1 MSEIVLRRAN
11 VVKCVDS
18 EDKALALELKG
29 FVRNGEKTVKEQL
42 EAAVKQNKAAG
53 KK

>member
-1 MSEIVLRRAN
+1 MSEIILKRAN

-29 FVRNGEKTVKEQL
+29 FVRIAGHKETQ
-42 EAAVKQNKAAG
+42 ETAVKKNKDAD

>member
-1 MSEIVLRRAN
+1 MSEIVLKRAN

-18 EDKALALELKG
+18 EEKALALELKG
-29 FVRNGEKTVKEQL
+29 FVRVTGNKEQQ
-42 EAAVKQNKAAG
+42 ETAVKKNKDAD